1 MSLRTLIKQTLG
13 LKASAKP
20 KAKNTYPTTP
30 STGTYY
36 EGMNQDYRW
45 FRQDE
50 LTRKC
55 ITTNAYFATANG
67 FETILESGNPD
78 EYVPIKD
85 GVDEI
90 NKLVNLD
97 KILHDAQIKRSIH
110 GRAAYEIVR
119 DSRSLPE
126 RLLPLQ
132 STQIKPELDE
142 GWRLTGFTYRGKK
155 GFYGPE
161 EVLYLT
167 NLDLE
172 ADQLGLSDVE
182 PVRAVLEARHSILR
196 EDLPEIARTLWA
208 PYVILKADTSGLPED
223 EAEAT
228 ITKLAEVARAG
239 KSIAINESVEATTV
253 NLTPDIEG
261 LNGLLDK
268 LEEAIIADFGTLRF
282 LLGRPMFISGDRRR
296 R

>member
-1 MSLRTLIKQTLG
+1 MSLRTFIRQTLG

-110 GRAAYEIVR
+110 GRAAYGSSETAEAYQR
-119 DSRSLPE
+119 GYCHSRAPRSSPNWT
-126 RLLPLQ
+126 RAGVSQ
-132 STQIKPELDE
+132 GS
-142 GWRLTGFTYRGKK
+142 LTGGR
-155 GFYGPE
+155 
-161 EVLYLT
+161 
-167 NLDLE
+167 
-172 ADQLGLSDVE
+172 
-182 PVRAVLEARHSILR
+182 RASTAPRR
-196 EDLPEIARTLWA
+196 PLPHQPR
-208 PYVILKADTSGLPED
+208 PG
-223 EAEAT
+223 
-228 ITKLAEVARAG
+228 
-239 KSIAINESVEATTV
+239 
-253 NLTPDIEG
+253 
-261 LNGLLDK
+261 
-268 LEEAIIADFGTLRF
+268 
-282 LLGRPMFISGDRRR
+282 GRPTGPQRPVQDERRPHPGNW
-296 R
+296 